1 MGKGGGEQH
10 TPYEQPDNLKSKQKV
25 SIIDAIGEGPIEGPV
40 NGLQSVLLKMTPAI
54 DSNGDSNVNG
64 MSLQWVA
71 GENEQPALKGF
82 EGAGTEVP
90 VNAEIK
96 NGAPLTR
103 TITSTNIDRLRF
115 TFGVQSLVQAQ
126 DNGDRVGTSVD
137 LQIQIMRGGRW
148 VTERRVTISG
158 KTTTQYLNALV
169 VDNLPPRPFDIR
181 MVRSTPNSNSDM
193 LQNKT
198 LWTSYTEIIDVQQ
211 QYPNTAVV
219 GLTFDSEQYGSEIP
233 SRNYHI
239 RGRIVQIPSNY
250 DPLARTYSGI
260 WDGSFKPGW
269 TDNPAWCL
277 YDVLTHPRYGLGK
290 KIGSV
295 IVDKWALYT
304 IGQYADALVPNG
316 YGGKEP
322 RMRCNGYI
330 TTRRS
335 AYEVISDFCSIMR
348 CMPVW
353 NGQLLTF
360 IQDRPADC
368 VWPYTNANV
377 VDGKFSY
384 TFSPKSSRHN
394 AVLVRWVNPDNGWK
408 EDFEYVSDDLSIA
421 ANGLNQLEIDAFCC
435 TSRGQAYRHG
445 LWILTTE
452 KLEVQTVSFKVGA
465 DGLKHLPGDVIEVA
479 DNDYAANQIGGRLLN
494 IDEAGRSI
502 TLDRSVTLPAGKVT
516 VSVIGT
522 DGRPLRLEVESQL
535 APDVLVLK
543 SLPSGIKTLGV
554 WSLSLPSLRQR
565 LYRCVSIKDNRDG
578 TYSIVAIQHV
588 PEKENVVDNGASFDP
603 KPGSGSSSIPPAV
616 EHLDVE
622 ITPDDGQYQ
631 AIARWDTPRVV
642 SGVRFELKLNRADRV
657 VGSQVTSDMEYRLSS
672 LPQGAYT
679 LSVRAINQFGQK
691 GDPSSVNFNI
701 SVPDAPAF
709 IELTPGYFQITI
721 TPRLSYY
728 RQDVQYEFW
737 FSEKRITDYRLIE
750 STALKLGI
758 SSYWVKD
765 RLMKLGTDYYF
776 YVRSVNQVGKSNFVE
791 AVGQVSN
798 DANGYLDF
806 FKGKITE
813 SYLGKELLEKVDL
826 TTDNASR
833 LTQFEKEWKD
843 TNNKWNAMWG
853 VKIEQ
858 TEDGK
863 HYVAGLG
870 LSMEDTPEG
879 KLSQFI
885 VAANRIAFIDP
896 TNGNTTPMFVGQG
909 DQIWMNDVFLKR
921 LYAAS
926 ITSSGNPP
934 TFSLTPEGHLTA
946 KSADI
951 SGNVNA
957 TSGKFSNVVIDS
969 TCDIKYL
976 RAESIDGDIVKNMVI
991 NVGGTL
997 NIEPA
1002 RFARK
1007 MVIPTCFA
1015 ETIAWNYQTGGSNPQ
1030 DKHAYVTANAILY
1043 VNGQRYVVAVGGS
1056 SLLGE
1061 GSFIGIGS
1069 FIYSIPA
1076 GASVA
1081 MSFRNEVTGN
1091 SGTRSPSVSPFLLVN
1106 LFKE

>member
-82 EGAGTEVP
+82 EGSGTEVP

-126 DNGDRVGTSVD
+126 DNGDRIGTSVD

-198 LWTSYTEIIDVQQ
+198 LWASYTEIIDVQQ

-565 LYRCVSIKDNRDG
+565 LYRCISIKDNRDG

-616 EHLDVE
+616 EHLSVE

-737 FSEKRITDYRLIE
+737 FSDKRITDYRLIE

-791 AVGQVSN
+791 AVGQVSS

-813 SYLGKELLEKVDL
+813 SYLGKELLGKVDL

-833 LTQFEKEWKD
+833 LTQFEKEWTD
-843 TNNKWNAMWG
+843 ANNKWNAMWG
-853 VKIEQ
+853 FR
-858 TEDGK
+858 
-863 HYVAGLG
+863 
-870 LSMEDTPEG
+870 LSRPKT
-879 KLSQFI
+879 
-885 VAANRIAFIDP
+885 
-896 TNGNTTPMFVGQG
+896 
-909 DQIWMNDVFLKR
+909 
-921 LYAAS
+921 AS
-926 ITSSGNPP
+926 IMLQVLASAWK
-934 TFSLTPEGHLTA
+934 TPRR
-946 KSADI
+946 
-951 SGNVNA
+951 V
-957 TSGKFSNVVIDS
+957 
-969 TCDIKYL
+969 
-976 RAESIDGDIVKNMVI
+976 R
-991 NVGGTL
+991 
-997 NIEPA
+997 
-1002 RFARK
+1002 
-1007 MVIPTCFA
+1007 
-1015 ETIAWNYQTGGSNPQ
+1015 
-1030 DKHAYVTANAILY
+1030 
-1043 VNGQRYVVAVGGS
+1043 
-1056 SLLGE
+1056 
-1061 GSFIGIGS
+1061 
-1069 FIYSIPA
+1069 
-1076 GASVA
+1076 
-1081 MSFRNEVTGN
+1081 
-1091 SGTRSPSVSPFLLVN
+1091 
-1106 LFKE
+1106 